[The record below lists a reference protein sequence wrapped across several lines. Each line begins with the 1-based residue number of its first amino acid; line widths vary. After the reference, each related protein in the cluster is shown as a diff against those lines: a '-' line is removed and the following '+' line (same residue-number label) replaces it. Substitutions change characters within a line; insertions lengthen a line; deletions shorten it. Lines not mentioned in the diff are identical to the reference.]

1 MSKLYN
7 KCSQELKR
15 YELDEESF
23 KMLNEQLVNV
33 CSELNHEEENDTA
46 QDIISELFSLNDI
59 NPELK
64 KKFEGETHI
73 HNYTNIKDKSAYQKF
88 TSEQFNELHLLNKWG
103 GLELD
108 LRHFE
113 FPLGDLKIDITNTYG
128 GIVIYLNP
136 NTEVSHF
143 MQNTFGGVETANYNV
158 PNNPEHKITII
169 GKNKMA
175 GIEFV
180 STDEIEHL
188 RKYYNKAAY
197 KAEKKRQKNY
207 QETKEDINE

>member
-7 KCSQELKR
+7 KCYQELKR
-15 YELDEESF
+15 YELDEETF
-23 KMLNEQLVNV
+23 NALNDQLVNV
-33 CSELNHEEENDTA
+33 CSELSLGEGNDSA
-46 QDIISELFSLNDI
+46 QGIISELFSLN
-59 NPELK
+59 ELK
-64 KKFEGETHI
+64 PKLKIKVKGVTQVI
-73 HNYTNIKDKSAYQKF
+73 NYSNIKDKSAYQKF

-113 FPLGDLKIDITNTYG
+113 FPLGDLRIDITNTYG

-143 MQNTFGGVETANYNV
+143 MHNSFGGVETTNYNV
-158 PNNPEHKITII
+158 PNNPEHKITIV

-180 STDEIEHL
+180 STEEIEHL
-188 RKYYNKAAY
+188 RKYYNKTAY
-197 KAEKKRQKNY
+197 KAEQKRQKN
-207 QETKEDINE
+207 KEDINE